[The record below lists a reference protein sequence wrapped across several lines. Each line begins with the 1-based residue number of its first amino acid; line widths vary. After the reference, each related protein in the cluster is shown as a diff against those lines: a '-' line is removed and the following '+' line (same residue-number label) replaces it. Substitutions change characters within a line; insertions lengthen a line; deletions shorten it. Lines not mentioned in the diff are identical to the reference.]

1 MYTYIVCTACY
12 HSIRN
17 MYVRTICTV
26 FMSTQYVKHVYTQN
40 ISSVHVYTMCE
51 TYIYIQKEEEKWN
64 INIHSTHS
72 MHVYNTVCETCI

>member
-1 MYTYIVCTACY
+1 
-12 HSIRN
+12 

-51 TYIYIQKEEEKWN
+51 TYIYIQKKKKKSGTS
-64 INIHSTHS
+64 IYTVH
-72 MHVYNTVCETCI
+72 TVCMSITQYVKHAYKQYSVNLNILSM